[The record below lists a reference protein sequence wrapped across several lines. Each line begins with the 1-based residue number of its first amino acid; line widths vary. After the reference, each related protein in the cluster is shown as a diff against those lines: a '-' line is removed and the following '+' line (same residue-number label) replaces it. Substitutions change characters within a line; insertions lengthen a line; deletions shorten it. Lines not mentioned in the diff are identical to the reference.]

1 MEILNILLKTF
12 IGYVVLI
19 VLMRFMGKREIGQ
32 LNLFDLVI
40 LLTIV
45 DVLVVG
51 IENYDDNYFI
61 WLCPIIALGLLQKLI
76 SLLLLKCA
84 FFRNIIDGKETLIIN
99 KGQMMI
105 KNMKKNGYNIDDLF
119 VQLRLKDI
127 KNIEDVEYAILE
139 TNGELT
145 VFKKDD
151 NDKTFPIPLIVSGRI
166 NKDVLKYNNLNED
179 EVLKKIKKLGYN
191 DFKKLKLVYIK
202 EKELIIYD
210 DYK

>member
-12 IGYVVLI
+12 IGYIILI

-61 WLCPIIALGLLQKLI
+61 WLAPIIALGLLQKII
-76 SLLLLKCA
+76 SILLLKCS

-99 KGQMMI
+99 KGQILI

-127 KNIEDVEYAILE
+127 INIEEVEYAILE

-145 VFKKDD
+145 VFKKEDA
-151 NDKTFPIPLIVSGRI
+151 NGTFPIPVIISGRI
-166 NKDVLKYNNLNED
+166 NKDVLLYNNLDKEI
-179 EVLKKIKKLGYN
+179 LIKRIKDKGYN
-191 DFKKLKLVYIK
+191 NYKKLKLVYLKNK
-202 EKELIIYD
+202 EIIIYD

>member
-51 IENYDDNYFI
+51 IENYEDNYFI
-61 WLCPIIALGLLQKLI
+61 WFCPIIALGLLQKLI
-76 SLLLLKCA
+76 SLLLLKCS

-191 DFKKLKLVYIK
+191 DFKKLKLVYLK

>member
-12 IGYVVLI
+12 IGYIILI

-51 IENYDDNYFI
+51 IENYDNNYFI
-61 WLCPIIALGLLQKLI
+61 WLAPIIALGLLQKII
-76 SLLLLKCA
+76 SILLLKCS

-99 KGQMMI
+99 KGQILI

-127 KNIEDVEYAILE
+127 INIEEVEYAILE

-145 VFKKDD
+145 VFKKEDA
-151 NDKTFPIPLIVSGRI
+151 NGTFPIPVIISGRI
-166 NKDVLKYNNLNED
+166 NKDVLLYNNLDKEI
-179 EVLKKIKKLGYN
+179 LIKRIKDKGYN
-191 DFKKLKLVYIK
+191 NYKKLKLVYLKNK
-202 EKELIIYD
+202 EIIIYD

>member
-105 KNMKKNGYNIDDLF
+105 KNMKMK
-119 VQLRLKDI
+119 V
-127 KNIEDVEYAILE
+127 KNI
-139 TNGELT
+139 
-145 VFKKDD
+145 
-151 NDKTFPIPLIVSGRI
+151 
-166 NKDVLKYNNLNED
+166 
-179 EVLKKIKKLGYN
+179 KI
-191 DFKKLKLVYIK
+191 
-202 EKELIIYD
+202 
-210 DYK
+210 